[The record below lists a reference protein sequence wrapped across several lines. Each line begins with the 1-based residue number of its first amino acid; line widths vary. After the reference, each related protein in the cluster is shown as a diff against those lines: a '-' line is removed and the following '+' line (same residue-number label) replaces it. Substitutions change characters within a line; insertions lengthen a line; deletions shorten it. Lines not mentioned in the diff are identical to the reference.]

1 MLHLSTMVFQI
12 EETLPKHY
20 YYLLFMGTLLIYW
33 FDHLQDSQNPLLV
46 QPGQRHAWF
55 KTKQQAIKAC
65 WTILFIAE
73 AYLSIQCLNLHELL
87 YGSILLLALFGYLFL
102 HKKMKRIFILEKEI
116 LIAILYVAA
125 VLFAIYMQLILTY
138 NSYTFFA
145 FFLLASILFFTCLQ
159 NLFSIAI
166 IESNA
171 DENAQI
177 KNITHSFGASRLQRL
192 QAAMLLLQVFL
203 SLLIYVI
210 FPNPISQKACTMLF
224 SISALN
230 FLLPFLF
237 PEPKNEVY
245 RLIGDGIFILA
256 FLI

>member
-1 MLHLSTMVFQI
+1 MLQLSAKVFQI

-20 YYLLFMGTLLIYW
+20 YYLLFTGTLLIYW

-55 KTKQQAIKAC
+55 KTKQRAIKIA
-65 WTILFIAE
+65 WTILFLAE
-73 AYLSIQCLNLHELL
+73 AYLSIKCLNLHELL
-87 YGSILLLALFGYLFL
+87 YGALLIMALFGYLFL

-116 LIAILYVAA
+116 LIAILYVAS
-125 VLFAIYMQLILTY
+125 VLFAVYMQLILAY
-138 NSYTFFA
+138 HSYTFLA
-145 FFLLASILFFTCLQ
+145 FFLLACTLFFTCLQ

-177 KNITHSFGASRLQRL
+177 KNITHSFGSARLKRLQV
-192 QAAMLLLQVFL
+192 AMLLLQVFL
-203 SLLIYVI
+203 SLLIYFI
-210 FPNPISQKACTMLF
+210 LPSPISRNACIILF
-224 SISALN
+224 SISAIN